1 MVQGPLSGRTAMSRG
16 GFGQGV
22 TLGGLMGGTVGEATF
37 SNPKFDSFPRQ
48 LPTDSIVQRGYMRL
62 LTEVFELGV
71 GGTPINRSNDM
82 VGEALYHPIGAKLNF
97 QFNPDSLNRSVT
109 ARTDT
114 QLWINQSPTQ
124 LMQPGIGDMNWG
136 WTMLFNREAEVT
148 NNYLDRLKRTALDL
162 EGRNISNLD
171 VYSEG
176 GMSGTTAAAA
186 QLGVLAD
193 IAILDRITGQS
204 ISKQQ
209 IEYATAR
216 QQRLI
221 DLRVIDPPEGPG
233 EGNTIAEIAESLG
246 LLDEDNPDNIMSA
259 NSQNAAFLVPNPIRA
274 VFSQHFMVDGYV
286 NTVTV
291 SYQKFSPEM
300 VPTVALVDISMHAIY
315 QGFARR
321 RTTFTTFL
329 ELAQHETISTN
340 DSGEDSDNTEIA
352 TPDQGVVH
360 LLQQAGMVRPVLTGI
375 DHSPPTDGFW
385 GDNIPRNP
393 ETHFTDHHTLVGEA
407 DSSASEI
414 QLDAEDPAINSALV
428 KVNNGFSF
436 TPISYLDPDSSNTP
450 LGRILSLA
458 VQGLSGSG
466 FNRQKLSGNIHLG
479 LSVRARLKGSL
490 DDMMWLTSTGPIY
503 GSGGSAPSGGDN
515 GFLEQASPHGF
526 GARDG
531 VFFGTWPSGQRKL
544 LLGIGYDNLCGLN
557 GQATGSGGRHL
568 TGAEQDG
575 LWQAFKNQSSTTDNV
590 CLTRSFPITHHHSG
604 HAPAA
609 PIEAGAVGDLLDMKV
624 TDFNANQIDIT
635 KDNYIFLTEVPKW
648 EESEMMYYIANGFWD
663 KGDTDASSD
672 EANRYDDN
680 YVAFP
685 YLAFNGTNYITG
697 PQEYDLDDAD
707 VDYPTPG
714 DAGNAWRSVL
724 LLGDRDFTVH
734 YQMRVLMK
742 VIVRYKVDNSNL
754 IISNTGWMAVYPRT
768 KNSELVAQGWGW
780 KDIRPGENPVID
792 ATIKIGRDRATILQ
806 GDLQG
811 NVNTGIPHHNGV
823 GGDPGHSGAM
833 GYPWQTGGDDKL
845 SDHGG
850 DLRASQHFDGMM
862 YSTGHRGGG
871 MSQWDLGHSPTII
884 TPQTSLYIGRTREP
898 YLDPSKPFGLYRSQG
913 SKFDK
918 SGGGG
923 TP

>member
-1 MVQGPLSGRTAMSRG
+1 
-16 GFGQGV
+16 
-22 TLGGLMGGTVGEATF
+22 MGAGIGANNEATF
-37 SNPKFDSFPRQ
+37 TNPNFDAFPKQ
-48 LPTDSIVQRGYMRL
+48 LAIDNTIQRGYMRL
-62 LTEVFELGV
+62 LTEVFELGS
-71 GGTPINRSNDM
+71 GGQPINRGDNK
-82 VGEALYHPIGAKLNF
+82 VGEALHHELGAKLNF

-148 NNYLDRLKRTALDL
+148 NNYIDRLKRTAVDL
-162 EGRNISNLD
+162 EGRNTSNLD
-171 VYSEG
+171 VYAEG
-176 GMSGTTAAAA
+176 GMTGTSAAAA

-221 DLRVIDPPEGPG
+221 DLRIIEPPEGPG
-233 EGNTIAEIAESLG
+233 EGNTIAEIADSLG
-246 LLDEDNPDNIMSA
+246 LLDESNPDNIISA

-340 DSGEDSDNTEIA
+340 DAGEDSDDTEIA

-375 DHSPPTDGFW
+375 DHSPPKDGFW
-385 GDNIPRNP
+385 GDNIPTNP
-393 ETHFTDHHTLVGEA
+393 ETHLTDHHTLVGEEDGA
-407 DSSASEI
+407 ASEI
-414 QLDAEDPAINSALV
+414 QRDSEDPAVNSALV
-428 KVNNGFSF
+428 KVNGGFTF
-436 TPISYLDPDSSNTP
+436 TPISYLDPDSGNCP
-450 LGRILSLA
+450 LGTILSQA
-458 VQGLSGSG
+458 IHGLSSSG
-466 FNRQKLSGNIHLG
+466 LDRQKLTGSVHMG

-503 GSGGSAPSGGDN
+503 GKNGSAPSGDDN
-515 GFLEQASPHGF
+515 GFLSQASPHGF
-526 GARDG
+526 SARDN

-557 GQATGSGGRHL
+557 GQTRAAGGRHL
-568 TGAEQDG
+568 TGEEKEG
-575 LWQAFKNQSSTTDNV
+575 LWQAFKNQSSTTDND
-590 CLTRSFPITHHHSG
+590 CLTRSFPITSHHAGSSAIG
-604 HAPAA
+604 T
-609 PIEAGAVGDLLDMKV
+609 PIEVGAVGDLLDMKV
-624 TDFNANQIDIT
+624 MDFNANQIDIT
-635 KDNYIFLTEVPKW
+635 KDNFVFITEVPKW
-648 EESEMMYYIANGFWD
+648 EESEMKYYVANGFWD
-663 KGDTDASSD
+663 KGNGVQSSD
-672 EANRYDDN
+672 AANRKNDN

-685 YLAFNGTNYITG
+685 YLEKNGTG
-697 PQEYDLDDAD
+697 RERYDVDDGD
-707 VDYPTPG
+707 VDYPTAG
-714 DAGNAWRSVL
+714 DDGNAWRSVL

-742 VIVRYKVDNSNL
+742 VILRYEVDNSKL
-754 IISNTGWMAVYPRT
+754 IISNTGWMGVYPRT
-768 KNSELVAQGWGW
+768 VNSELVAAGWGW
-780 KDIRPGENPVID
+780 KQWDDVIRDDPEGS
-792 ATIKIGRDRATILQ
+792 RDRSTILQ

-811 NVNTGIPHHNGV
+811 NVNYGIPNDSGTGM
-823 GGDPGHSGAM
+823 GGDPGYSGAM
-833 GYPWQTGGDDKL
+833 GYPWQTGGDDDA
-845 SDHGG
+845 DHQGSI
-850 DLRASQHFDGMM
+850 RASQHFDGMM

-871 MSQWDLGHSPTII
+871 MSQWDLGH
-884 TPQTSLYIGRTREP
+884 TPSVMAEAQTSLYIGRTREP
-898 YLDPSKPFGLYRSQG
+898 YLVPGEPFGDYRSQG